1 MYISVFLQF
10 ILPVPSK
17 LYFGRNNFMF
27 KKNLR
32 LFLDKLFSYKQE
44 ATLKNKTKQTKKNNP
59 TYYHNMLEL
68 IRDSDISSIE

>member
-44 ATLKNKTKQTKKNNP
+44 ATFKKKK
-59 TYYHNMLEL
+59 TYYHNLLEL
-68 IRDSDISSIE
+68 VRDSDISSIE